1 MNQEVTICS
10 MPHEVVFVDLVNDDE
25 QQDDRLVVVRG
36 RDLDSK
42 STADQITQF
51 LNKTK

>member
-1 MNQEVTICS
+1 MNQEVPICS
-10 MPHEVVFVDLVNDDE
+10 MPHEVVFVDLVNDDD

-42 STADQITQF
+42 STAVKS
-51 LNKTK
+51 LNF